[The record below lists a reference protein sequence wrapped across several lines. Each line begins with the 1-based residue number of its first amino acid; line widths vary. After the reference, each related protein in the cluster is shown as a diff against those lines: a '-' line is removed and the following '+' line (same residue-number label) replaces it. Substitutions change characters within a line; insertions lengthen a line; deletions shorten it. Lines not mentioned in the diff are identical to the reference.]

1 MGKIAILLYPDFTA
15 LDFIGPL
22 EVLGRLPE
30 AEIHYTSLSGGPVS
44 NQAGLTVLTEP
55 LSEMEELHILLIP
68 GGFGSRKAVKKP
80 ALLDEIRRA
89 AGRADYVLTV
99 CTGSALAAAAGL
111 LDGRKATSNKIAFA
125 WASSMGAKVLWDRDA
140 RWTKDGKYY
149 TSGGVAAGIDM
160 ALGFAADRLGREKA
174 LSIAE
179 SMEYR
184 WNDNPEEG
192 WCFRKK

>member
-22 EVLGRLPE
+22 EVLGRLPDGE
-30 AEIHYTSLSGGPVS
+30 VHYTSLSGGPVS
-44 NQAGLTVLTEP
+44 NTAGLTVMTEP

-68 GGFGSRKAVKKP
+68 GGFGSRNAVKEP

-125 WASSMGAKVLWDRDA
+125 WASSMGPKVLWDRDA

-179 SMEYR
+179 AMEYR
-184 WNDNPEEG
+184 WNDNSEEG